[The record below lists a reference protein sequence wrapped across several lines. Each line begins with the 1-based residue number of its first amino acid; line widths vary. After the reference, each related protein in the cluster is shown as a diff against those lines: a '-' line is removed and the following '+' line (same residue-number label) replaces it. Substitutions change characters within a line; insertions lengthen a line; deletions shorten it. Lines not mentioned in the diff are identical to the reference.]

1 MLTSIVNSKL
11 TVTQETKEMIVAYYG
26 KFPSVFVT
34 ATLSMENN
42 VDVALTVLS
51 TWTLK

>member
-1 MLTSIVNSKL
+1 MLTFIANSKL
-11 TVTQETKEMIVAYYG
+11 TVTLETREMIVAYYG

-34 ATLSMENN
+34 VTLSMENN
-42 VDVALTVLS
+42 VDVAQTVPS